1 MSKKLPW
8 NRSAACRIFVLAIL
22 IPTLI
27 LCIQGNR
34 NNKIS
39 PDRKFEA
46 DKCTD
51 ITGNQDGIY

>member
-1 MSKKLPW
+1 MSKKL
-8 NRSAACRIFVLAIL
+8 RGIGVQLVGFFVLAIL

-27 LCIQGNR
+27 
-34 NNKIS
+34 
-39 PDRKFEA
+39 DRKFEA

>member
-1 MSKKLPW
+1 MSKKL
-8 NRSAACRIFVLAIL
+8 RGIGVQLVGFFVLAIL

-27 LCIQGNR
+27 LAFSNR

>member
-1 MSKKLPW
+1 MSKKLRGIECSLSDFCTG
-8 NRSAACRIFVLAIL
+8 NFDSNID
-22 IPTLI
+22 T
-27 LCIQGNR
+27 CIQGNR

>member
-1 MSKKLPW
+1 MSKKLRGIGVQLVGFCTG
-8 NRSAACRIFVLAIL
+8 NFDSNID
-22 IPTLI
+22 T
-27 LCIQGNR
+27 CIQGNR